1 MKRKIYDALLS
12 WKERDQGKTAL
23 MIQGARRVGKSY
35 IVKEFGQKEY
45 RSCILI
51 DFNKASDD
59 IKQLFENDLDDMD
72 VFFLNLSTY

>member
-12 WKERDQGKTAL
+12 WKEREQGKTAL

-59 IKQLFENDLDDMD
+59 VKKLLKTTLTIWMC
-72 VFFLNLSTY
+72 FF